1 MAELDTPQDRVT
13 SVMEDPSSLAVAR
26 VYAEAFLNAAASVG
40 VQDLLE
46 EFASFLEDVLEKHPE
61 FESILLSGI
70 LNRDQKIAVIDRVV
84 KPFGSGM
91 LTNFLRVLAR
101 HDRLDLLPQ
110 ILNEAQLKFEISTGK
125 QRVQLTSAVELS
137 QETLNEIQQSLD
149 QSLSF
154 EPILETRVDSS
165 LLGGVVIQIGDTV
178 YDSSLS
184 TRMKQLREQL
194 RHRSIHE
201 IQSGRDRF
209 SDPEGN

>member
-1 MAELDTPQDRVT
+1 MAEQDTSQNRVT
-13 SVMEDPSSLAVAR
+13 SVMEDPSSLAIAR

-40 VQDLLE
+40 VEDALE
-46 EFASFLEDVLEKHPE
+46 EFASFLEDVLAKNPE

-70 LNRDQKIAVIDRVV
+70 LNRDHKIAVIDRVIE
-84 KPFGSGM
+84 PFGSGM

-101 HDRLDLLPQ
+101 HDRLDLFSQ
-110 ILNEAQLKFEISTGK
+110 ILNEARLKFEISTGK
-125 QRVQLTSAVELS
+125 QRVQVTSAVELS
-137 QETLNEIQQSLD
+137 GETLNQIQESLD

-154 EPILETRVDSS
+154 ESILETRVDLS

-209 SDPEGN
+209 SYPERN

>member
-1 MAELDTPQDRVT
+1 MAELETPKDRVT

-40 VQDLLE
+40 VQDTLE
-46 EFASFLEDVLEKHPE
+46 EFASFLEDVLEKYPE

-70 LNRDQKIAVIDRVV
+70 INRDQKIAVIDRVV
-84 KPFGSGM
+84 KPFGSEM

-110 ILNEAQLKFEISTGK
+110 ILNEARLKFEISTGK
-125 QRVQLTSAVELS
+125 QCVQLTSAVELS
-137 QETLNEIQQSLD
+137 PETLNQIQQSLD
-149 QSLSF
+149 KSLSF

-184 TRMKQLREQL
+184 TRMKQLREHL

-209 SDPEGN
+209 SYPEGN

>member
-1 MAELDTPQDRVT
+1 MAERDTPQDRVT

-40 VQDLLE
+40 VQDTLE
-46 EFASFLEDVLEKHPE
+46 EFASFLEDVLEKYPE

-70 LNRDQKIAVIDRVV
+70 INRDQKIAVIDRVV
-84 KPFGSGM
+84 KPFGSEM

-110 ILNEAQLKFEISTGK
+110 ILNEAQLKFETSTGK
-125 QRVQLTSAVELS
+125 QRVQVTSAVELS
-137 QETLNEIQQSLD
+137 QETLNDIQQSLD
-149 QSLSF
+149 KSLSF
-154 EPILETRVDSS
+154 EPILETRVDPS

-184 TRMKQLREQL
+184 TRMKQLREHL

-209 SDPEGN
+209 SYPEGN